1 MWTTCFVST
10 VCPTL
15 WITWV
20 QKLDNSKHGCAT
32 HVKWT
37 KWKWSKKV
45 EAVVLCILL
54 LCTCLQ
60 YDRRLNEE
68 GSKAF
73 GVMKHES
80 LRQHESQRR
89 MKKEYQGLEKG
100 PSF

>member
-1 MWTTCFVST
+1 MNKMKMK
-10 VCPTL
+10 
-15 WITWV
+15 
-20 QKLDNSKHGCAT
+20 QKI
-32 HVKWT
+32 
-37 KWKWSKKV
+37 